1 MSFPPPLAGQGQG
14 GGSPAGNTMRQAF
27 ASILSA
33 TAAALLWTLAEPV
46 TAGTSQGA
54 PDATLG
60 LPSPGIADDKA
71 ADRIALG
78 RKLFMDRR
86 LSPNATMSCG
96 MCHVPEQGFAV
107 NELTT
112 AVGIEGRSLRRNAPT
127 VLNVG
132 FNTSLF
138 HDGRTATL
146 EEQAWGPL
154 LAVDEMGNP
163 SREAVAA
170 RIRQLLDY
178 AGWFERVFPEV
189 GLSPDTIGAALAAYQ
204 RSLVSGG
211 SRFDRWFFRREAHAL
226 SASELRGYVLFRGRA
241 QCSACHDI
249 TAQHALF
256 TDNEFH
262 NIGVG
267 VPTGDRSTSQVSVQ
281 LAPGVETKVSVGMLD
296 SLFGAPALD
305 EGRFEVTKLEKDRFS
320 YRTPTLRNV
329 ELTAPYMHDGSLAT
343 LRDVVDF
350 YDRGGN
356 SNPGLDKFMTPLFLT
371 EREKEDLVAFM
382 RSLTGANVQQLAAQ
396 ARAAASAPSFR

>member
-1 MSFPPPLAGQGQG
+1 LSRGK
-14 GGSPAGNTMRQAF
+14 TMRRAF
-27 ASILSA
+27 TFIVS
-33 TAAALLWTLAEPV
+33 AAATGLLWTSAQPV
-46 TAGTSQGA
+46 TAGAS
-54 PDATLG
+54 PEVSDAALG
-60 LPSPGIADDKA
+60 LPSLAAVDVKA

-86 LSPNATMSCG
+86 LSPNVTMSCG

-138 HDGRTATL
+138 HDGRTAAL

-154 LAVDEMGNP
+154 LAIDEMGNP
-163 SREAVAA
+163 SREAVVA
-170 RIRQLLDY
+170 RIRQLPDY
-178 AGWFERVFPEV
+178 AGWFERAFPV
-189 GLSPDTIGAALAAYQ
+189 DGLSPDTIGAALAAYQ

-211 SRFDRWFFRREAHAL
+211 SRFDRWFFRGEADAL
-226 SASELRGYVLFRGRA
+226 TASERRGYVLFRSKA

-249 TAQHALF
+249 GAQHALF

-267 VPTGDRSTSQVSVQ
+267 VPTGDRAASQVNVQ

-296 SLFGAPALD
+296 TLFGAPAKD
-305 EGRFEVTKLEKDRFS
+305 EGRFEVTRLEKDRFA

-382 RSLTGANVQQLAAQ
+382 RSLTGANVGQLAAE
-396 ARAAASAPSFR
+396 ARAAASTPSFR